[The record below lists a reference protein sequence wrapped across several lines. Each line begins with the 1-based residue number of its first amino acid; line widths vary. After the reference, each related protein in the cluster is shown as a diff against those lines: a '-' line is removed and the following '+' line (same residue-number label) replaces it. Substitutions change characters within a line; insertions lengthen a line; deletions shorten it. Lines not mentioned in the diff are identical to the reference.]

1 MFGNKLGGGHFAGRL
16 NASIS
21 AIDFTDYSNDP
32 TIIQTYFGTDWL
44 KEILE
49 NSLIMTGQE
58 CFEYAKNIGLSA
70 KKLELINDVYGQYA
84 DEKQKDLKP
93 NFKIAYKSLDETLTL
108 KDCVTIRFH
117 GVQLEIEQSKIIQYS
132 IYDLADLFIK
142 AGLKSLKES
151 DKQENFEL
159 HIFRVKTSN
168 DWFYKL
174 NYDKIPQIEKDA
186 QSKLIEE
193 IKSIEMSGP
202 KMIYFYNDKWDFHF
216 SNFNLVE

>member
-1 MFGNKLGGGHFAGRL
+1 
-16 NASIS
+16 
-21 AIDFTDYSNDP
+21 
-32 TIIQTYFGTDWL
+32 
-44 KEILE
+44 
-49 NSLIMTGQE
+49 MTGQE
-58 CFEYAKNIGLSA
+58 CFEYAKNVGLSA
-70 KKLELINDVYGQYA
+70 EKLELINDVYGQYA
-84 DEKQKDLKP
+84 DEKQNDLKP

-108 KDCVTIRFH
+108 KDCATIRFH
-117 GVQLEIEQSKIIQYS
+117 GVQLEIEQSKIKQYS

-151 DKQENFEL
+151 DKQENFEI